1 MKKLSFILLILLS
14 LSFMVNAEQQEDK
27 PWDFFGVV
35 FVPGIPSSSDDT
47 NISGMRVGVPIAGG
61 KNEVRGIEV
70 GAACCWTRNVKG
82 IQTAPL
88 FCVAETLIGVQASPV
103 TIADKVTGMQFGL
116 VNISKEATFQ
126 LGFFNYMRDGFVPF
140 MIIMNVK
147 F

>member
-1 MKKLSFILLILLS
+1 MKTLSLILLILLS
-14 LSFMVNAEQQEDK
+14 LSFVVTAEEQEDK

-47 NISGMRVGVPIAGG
+47 NISGIRVGVPIAGG
-61 KNEVRGIEV
+61 LNEVRGIEV
-70 GAACCWTRNVKG
+70 GAACCWTKDVKG

-88 FCVAETLIGVQASPV
+88 FCVAETLSGVQASPV
-103 TIADKVTGMQFGL
+103 TVADKVSGMQFGL
-116 VNISKEATFQ
+116 LNISKEATIQ
-126 LGFFNYMRDGFVPF
+126 LGFFNYMRDGFIPF